1 MNELFYV
8 YINNLGFI
16 QLFTNGQQTG
26 QIGIQTNLFAATP
39 MDRETYEALRQ
50 DERFLAMMRPNG
62 HEIVQ
67 RVTHFG

>member
-1 MNELFYV
+1 MNDLFYV

-16 QLFTNGQQTG
+16 QLFLNGPNAG
-26 QIGIQTNLFAATP
+26 QIGTQPNLFAATP
-39 MDRETYEALRQ
+39 MDRATYEELRK
-50 DERFLAMMRPNG
+50 DERFLAMMRPHG